1 MPSHSLIRLSGRVL
15 IVLCLCISIS
25 QAQGPE
31 SAAPE
36 GAIVLFD
43 GSDFSQ
49 WTDCDGSQV
58 KWKIVNGAME
68 VVPDTSYKCEKIQGI
83 KTKQTFRDFHLHV
96 EFRLPDSENTN
107 SGVYLLKR
115 YEIQIYDSHQ
125 APFSPGM
132 GGSLYRQKM
141 PDVNVG
147 KPRGE
152 WETYDIIFRSPRFEI
167 HGDFFRK
174 IEDARLTVIH
184 NGVVTH
190 NNVIVQAQTGV
201 GFPEDP
207 EPGPIMLQDHGAR
220 VQFRNIWIYP
230 SESNR

>member
-1 MPSHSLIRLSGRVL
+1 MRSHFMMHPLSRLFFF
-15 IVLCLCISIS
+15 LCFFISIGL
-25 QAQGPE
+25 AQERQSP
-31 SAAPE
+31 PPK
-36 GAIVLFD
+36 GATVLFD

-49 WTDCDGSQV
+49 WTDCDGGEV
-58 KWKIVNGAME
+58 PWKIVNGAME
-68 VVPDTSYKCEKIQGI
+68 IIPDTSYKCDKIQGI
-83 KTKQTFRDFHLHV
+83 MTKQTFRDFHLHV

-115 YEIQIYDSHQ
+115 YEIQIYHSHQ
-125 APFSPGM
+125 EPFSPGM

-147 KPRGE
+147 RAKGE

-167 HGDFFRK
+167 LDDFFRK
-174 IEDARLTVIH
+174 IEDARITVIH

-190 NNVIVQAQTGV
+190 NNVIVQSQTGV
-201 GFPEDP
+201 GFPETP

-230 SESNR
+230 SESTR

>member
-1 MPSHSLIRLSGRVL
+1 MPSYSLIRPLGRVFL
-15 IVLCLCISIS
+15 VLCLFISIGLA
-25 QAQGPE
+25 QAQE
-31 SAAPE
+31 SPAPE

-43 GSDFSQ
+43 GSDFSH
-49 WTDCDGSQV
+49 WTDCDGGEV
-58 KWKIVNGAME
+58 KWKIVDGVME
-68 VVPDTSYKCEKIQGI
+68 VVPDTSYKCERIQGI

-96 EFRLPDSENTN
+96 EFRLPDTKNTN

-115 YEIQIYDSHQ
+115 YEIQIYHSHQ
-125 APFSPGM
+125 EPFSPGM

-147 KPRGE
+147 RPTGE

-167 HGDFFRK
+167 LDDFFRK

-190 NNVIVQAQTGV
+190 NNVIVQAPTGV
-201 GFPEDP
+201 GFPETP
-207 EPGPIMLQDHGAR
+207 EPGPIMLQDHGAQ
-220 VQFRNIWIYP
+220 VQFRNIWIHP
-230 SESNR
+230 TESNR